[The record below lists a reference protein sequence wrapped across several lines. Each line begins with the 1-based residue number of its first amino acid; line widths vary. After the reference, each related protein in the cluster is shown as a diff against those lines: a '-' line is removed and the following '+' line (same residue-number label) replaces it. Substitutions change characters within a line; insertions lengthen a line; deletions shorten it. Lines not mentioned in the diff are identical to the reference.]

1 MILSC
6 TIDAKEN
13 RNIVVTDSIKY
24 CMRRNENILA
34 KPDKNLEKGSLLTK
48 RSRKV
53 LETYA

>member
-24 CMRRNENILA
+24 CMRRNENKLA